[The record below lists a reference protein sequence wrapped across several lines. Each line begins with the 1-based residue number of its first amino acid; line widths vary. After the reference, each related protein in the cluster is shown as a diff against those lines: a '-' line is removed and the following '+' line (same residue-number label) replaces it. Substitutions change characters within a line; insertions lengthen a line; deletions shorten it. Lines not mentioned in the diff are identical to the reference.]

1 MIDIAIDNEFHD
13 LMLDVDASGKI
24 AIVLQETTP
33 QDQWNLLVH
42 HQGEFKEHPTLGI
55 GIDDMA
61 NDHELA
67 NWRRTVQTQ
76 METVGMTVSH
86 LVIDEN
92 KFQLIAKY

>member
-13 LMLDVDASGKI
+13 LMLDAKGE
-24 AIVLQETTP
+24 IVLQETTP

-55 GIDDMA
+55 GIDDIA

-76 METVGMTVSH
+76 METVGMTVSR
-86 LVIDEN
+86 LVIEEN
-92 KFQLIAKY
+92 KFELIAKY

>member
-1 MIDIAIDNEFHD
+1 MIDIAIDNKFHD
-13 LMLDVDASGKI
+13 LMLDAKGE
-24 AIVLQETTP
+24 IVLQETTP

-76 METVGMTVSH
+76 METVGMTVSR
-86 LVIDEN
+86 LVIEEN
-92 KFQLIAKY
+92 KFELIAKY

>member
-1 MIDIAIDNEFHD
+1 MIDIAIDNKFHD
-13 LMLDVDASGKI
+13 LMLDAKGE
-24 AIVLQETTP
+24 IVLQETTP

-55 GIDDMA
+55 GINDMA

-76 METVGMTVSH
+76 METVGMTVSR
-86 LVIDEN
+86 LVIEEN
-92 KFQLIAKY
+92 KFELIAKY